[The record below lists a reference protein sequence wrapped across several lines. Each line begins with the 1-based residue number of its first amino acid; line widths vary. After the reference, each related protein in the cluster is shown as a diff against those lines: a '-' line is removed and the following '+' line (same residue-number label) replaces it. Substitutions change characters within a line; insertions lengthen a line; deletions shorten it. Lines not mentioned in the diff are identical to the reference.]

1 MLNDSINTLAA
12 TPPPAH
18 KTWKF
23 KTSSTASAR
32 INELEAALG
41 LPLSERS
48 FNLTRANEKI
58 AALESMLAAKSAAPV
73 VVAPVAA
80 APKPTAIAAPAKAA
94 PAATIELHG
103 REKFIASSR
112 ADLSRPAEKPNS
124 HLTGRARF
132 CAANHKISGQLA
144 APIPAPAGELTEK
157 LTGRNR
163 FAAAVKKDFAAIQKQ
178 K

>member
-32 INELEAALG
+32 INALESALG
-41 LPLSERS
+41 LPLSERTY
-48 FNLTRANEKI
+48 NLTRANEKI

-80 APKPTAIAAPAKAA
+80 TPSAAKSARKLSADAQIAAIKANGGGNT
-94 PAATIELHG
+94 PVPWLNT
-103 REKFIASSR
+103 
-112 ADLSRPAEKPNS
+112 
-124 HLTGRARF
+124 
-132 CAANHKISGQLA
+132 LA
-144 APIPAPAGELTEK
+144 GNLK
-157 LTGRNR
+157 NL
-163 FAAAVKKDFAAIQKQ
+163 KK
-178 K
+178 

>member
-58 AALESMLAAKSAAPV
+58 AALQAMLAAKSAVPV
-73 VVAPVAA
+73 VAAPVAA
-80 APKPTAIAAPAKAA
+80 APAEAKSARKLSADAQIAAIKA
-94 PAATIELHG
+94 
-103 REKFIASSR
+103 
-112 ADLSRPAEKPNS
+112 
-124 HLTGRARF
+124 TGGGNTF
-132 CAANHKISGQLA
+132 PVQWLNTLA
-144 APIPAPAGELTEK
+144 GNLK
-157 LTGRNR
+157 NL
-163 FAAAVKKDFAAIQKQ
+163 
-178 K
+178 